1 MEAAR
6 QLQSNLAAEAA
17 VITSISQMYGAVVT
31 PHQNVCGDLAAW
43 PQVVYMS
50 RLVRYLGALRI
61 SCQHAHAECCGSKWA
76 VSACADATSDP
87 IGGTSFMCHCRV

>member
-50 RLVRYLGALRI
+50 RLVRYLGALLI
-61 SCQHAHAECCGSKWA
+61 TWQL
-76 VSACADATSDP
+76 ACTE
-87 IGGTSFMCHCRV
+87 G

>member
-50 RLVRYLGALRI
+50 RLVRYLGALLITWQPART
-61 SCQHAHAECCGSKWA
+61 ECFCKTWRAGS
-76 VSACADATSDP
+76 CADKASDFVT
-87 IGGTSFMCHCRV
+87 GNSEM